1 MLVMVDERELVMSG
15 YRHGF
20 EGEGI
25 ALVGFTPADFLAWIA
40 SAPDHEVAAVEG
52 FVLGT
57 SDVRG
62 TCARALA
69 LRSPAPVIALNDAH
83 SLEATLMLF
92 ADGFDDVVRKPVHV
106 RELAVRI
113 SAISRRA
120 ARKSRT
126 GERAPAKGPVRVF
139 FDGRDPEIDGVALD
153 LPRRER
159 RILEFL
165 IANRGRRV
173 TKTQIFNAIYG
184 IFDEH
189 VEENVV
195 ESHVSK
201 LRKKLRQRLGYDP
214 IDSKRFLGY
223 CIDLDGR
230 QAQALDASMADADVL
245 DGQVLEA
252 ETARA
257 GLSLAYGQAA

>member
-1 MLVMVDERELVMSG
+1 MLVMVDERELVMAG

-25 ALVGFTPADFLAWIA
+25 ALAGFTPSDFLAWIEN
-40 SAPDHEVAAVEG
+40 APDHEVAAVEG

-57 SDVRG
+57 SDDRG
-62 TCARALA
+62 ACVRALA
-69 LRSPAPVIALNDAH
+69 HRSHAPVIALNDAH
-83 SLEATLMLF
+83 SLETTLLLF

-120 ARKSRT
+120 ARKART
-126 GERAPAKGPVRVF
+126 GERVPAKGPVRVF
-139 FDGRDPEIDGVALD
+139 FDGRDPEVDGVAIN

-223 CIDLDGR
+223 CIEIDGR
-230 QAQALDASMADADVL
+230 AVQAPDMQASGVQAQDAQIADAAAL
-245 DGQVLEA
+245 AFHEA
-252 ETARA
+252 A
-257 GLSLAYGQAA
+257 